1 MLKKYNCKICNLETN
16 KLSNYN
22 RHLKSK
28 KHLAKTG
35 VSKELAKV
43 SIGLAENANHKSEI
57 NKKWV
62 CKYCDKSFK
71 HKSSKSRHEKECDK
85 SNFEIENIK
94 LKQELEETK
103 HKLTSMF
110 NPSDL
115 VSYINEGKIDKDQP
129 IHIHNYNN
137 ITNKKT
143 INLTGI
149 KYAKEYYPKAPL
161 LIYQNCETSKKLFGD
176 EKEQIEDKNNNKNN
190 DSDSLELITEE
201 EDVEDNEDSEDKAIK
216 SFNDMEIEDLGE
228 EENIKFVDN
237 VKYYKDRNEMV
248 KIFTNFIIRYYK
260 KENKEEQ
267 SLHVIDAS
275 RKKFIYTKL
284 EKNLNKIKWV
294 EDINGYNV
302 GRIIINPIINYTIH
316 QVDLYKD
323 RITKKVIELS
333 SNGKIKEISNHST
346 DVNVVIELS
355 KYLRDNKEKIKHR
368 VLNNM
373 TPIFHLGDIIV
384 KH

>member
-115 VSYINEGKIDKDQP
+115 V
-129 IHIHNYNN
+129 
-137 ITNKKT
+137 
-143 INLTGI
+143 
-149 KYAKEYYPKAPL
+149 
-161 LIYQNCETSKKLFGD
+161 
-176 EKEQIEDKNNNKNN
+176 
-190 DSDSLELITEE
+190 
-201 EDVEDNEDSEDKAIK
+201 
-216 SFNDMEIEDLGE
+216 
-228 EENIKFVDN
+228 
-237 VKYYKDRNEMV
+237 
-248 KIFTNFIIRYYK
+248 
-260 KENKEEQ
+260 
-267 SLHVIDAS
+267 
-275 RKKFIYTKL
+275 
-284 EKNLNKIKWV
+284 
-294 EDINGYNV
+294 
-302 GRIIINPIINYTIH
+302 
-316 QVDLYKD
+316 
-323 RITKKVIELS
+323 
-333 SNGKIKEISNHST
+333 
-346 DVNVVIELS
+346 
-355 KYLRDNKEKIKHR
+355 
-368 VLNNM
+368 
-373 TPIFHLGDIIV
+373 
-384 KH
+384 